1 MRQEA
6 GGQWDRQCSLFSL
19 SMSWMADCC
28 SLWSQ
33 VPAAAAAVAAAHR
46 VLPWSS
52 FPGAR
57 ALLTDRPPQRRV
69 QEQRNSRRDTTTYSL
84 HPSSLRLSAR
94 ILGVHVRELGAGV
107 ELTCPQWW
115 GQSHSPWLTGV

>member
-6 GGQWDRQCSLFSL
+6 GGQWDRQCSLLSL
-19 SMSWMADCC
+19 PMSWRADFC

-33 VPAAAAAVAAAHR
+33 VPAAAAAAVAAAHR

-57 ALLTDRPPQRRV
+57 ALLTDRPPQRKV
-69 QEQRNSRRDTTTYSL
+69 QE
-84 HPSSLRLSAR
+84 
-94 ILGVHVRELGAGV
+94 
-107 ELTCPQWW
+107 
-115 GQSHSPWLTGV
+115 